1 MKEPAK
7 NRWFFDRICGLF
19 SWFFFLQS
27 QVYITTKTDFL
38 NILGT
43 TGREASVYTHV
54 GNRRVSRHGLDNN
67 WILTHIAAS
76 LFANLEEP
84 ELDLVLKTFWTQ
96 HQHQHHHQPCQSG
109 IAI

>member
-1 MKEPAK
+1 MA
-7 NRWFFDRICGLF
+7 FFHG
-19 SWFFFLQS
+19 FFLQS
-27 QVYITTKTDFL
+27 QVHVNTETDFF

-43 TGREASVYTHV
+43 TEREAREYTQV
-54 GNRRVSRHGLDNN
+54 GNLRVSRHGLDNN
-67 WILTHIAAS
+67 WILTHIAIS

-96 HQHQHHHQPCQSG
+96 HQHHQHHQSCQSG